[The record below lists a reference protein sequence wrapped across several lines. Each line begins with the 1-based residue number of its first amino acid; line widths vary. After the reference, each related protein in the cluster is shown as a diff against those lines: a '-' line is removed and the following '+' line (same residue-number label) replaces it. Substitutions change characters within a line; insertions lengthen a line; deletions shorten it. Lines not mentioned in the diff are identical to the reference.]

1 MHSPLIDVQSLSK
14 QYGRLKV
21 LDEVSFSV
29 NEGKTLGLFGIS
41 GSGKSTI
48 GKCMMLLERPNSGN
62 IIFQGNDLL
71 KMNKKEVFRIRP
83 RLQMIFQ
90 HPETS
95 LNPKMKIL
103 ESIAEPLVIH
113 KKLSR
118 SKIQTEVERLI
129 RQVGLRPEHLERY
142 PHQLSGGEIQ
152 RAVLARIISLE
163 PRFVVADEP
172 TSMLDASVQ
181 AQVLRLMMRLQRD
194 TGLAYLFIS
203 HDLDV
208 LRAVSDRIAYIEAG
222 SIRSIEENDDKK
234 NWRDQET
241 NNRV

>member
-14 QYGRLKV
+14 QYGWLKV
-21 LDEVSFSV
+21 LDRASFSIY
-29 NEGKTLGLFGIS
+29 EGETLGLFGIS
-41 GSGKSTI
+41 GSGKTTI
-48 GKCMMLLERPNSGN
+48 GKCMMLLERPNSGK
-62 IIFQGNDLL
+62 IIFQGRDLL
-71 KMNKKEVFRIRP
+71 KMNKKEIFRVRP

-95 LNPKMKIL
+95 LNPKMKAL

-113 KKLSR
+113 KSLSQ
-118 SKIQTEVERLI
+118 SEIQCEVNRLI
-129 RQVGLRPEHLERY
+129 GQVGLRPEHLERY

-181 AQVLRLMMRLQRD
+181 AQILRLMMRLQED

-208 LRAVSDRIAYIEAG
+208 LRAVCDRIAYIEAG
-222 SIRSIEENDDKK
+222 SIRSIEKNDHKK
-234 NWRDQET
+234 TWDRSRT
-241 NNRV
+241 N